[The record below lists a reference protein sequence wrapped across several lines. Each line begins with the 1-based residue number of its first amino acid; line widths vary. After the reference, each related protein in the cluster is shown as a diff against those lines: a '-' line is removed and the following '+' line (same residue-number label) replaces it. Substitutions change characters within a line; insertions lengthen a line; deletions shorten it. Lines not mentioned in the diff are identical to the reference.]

1 MISALC
7 MLFEIGVNLYQ
18 GFLVSH
24 FVYTVLGD
32 KQGKT
37 FAESGGVVCG
47 IILTAVITVISYFFY
62 YKGMYMFAYIVIV
75 LIYSLLRLKGGFLK
89 KLFTSSFP
97 LVFIMIIT
105 VFVSNLSSLILD
117 RPINDIFLNKSFE
130 RFVSVIF
137 CQIIIMYIYKLALQ
151 IFRNKGNYSLKN
163 TEWILILTVLF
174 VSTFISF
181 FLNFMGSQEISNIV
195 GWSIVLSIL
204 GIIVINIITVYFVVI
219 ISEKNSAVSE
229 NQMLKMQQ
237 EYQNQYVETAEN
249 QYEKIKKMRHEFKNH
264 NTVLASLLERDD
276 IDKAKEYLNDYT
288 GQITDFGV
296 IVNTNNQVVNA
307 VINCKAGL
315 AESFNIKTS
324 VVTVS
329 EFTGIDDLDLCSL
342 ISNMFDN
349 AIEAC
354 VNLAN
359 ERKIIF
365 SASKDGS
372 NYIFCM
378 KNTIDSS
385 ILKKNSNLVTTKSDK
400 KIHGFGIKMLRDI
413 AGKYNGFVDFFE
425 KDDFFVCYILLQQS

>member
-1 MISALC
+1 MISVLC
-7 MLFEIGVNLYQ
+7 VLFEIGINLYQ
-18 GFLVSH
+18 GFWVSH
-24 FVYTVLGD
+24 FVYTILGD

-47 IILTAVITVISYFFY
+47 LILTAAITVISCFFY
-62 YKGMYMFAYIVIV
+62 YKVLYMFAYIVIV

-89 KLFTSSFP
+89 KLFTSFFP

-117 RPINDIFLNKSFE
+117 RRINDIFLNKSFE

-137 CQIIIMYIYKLALQ
+137 CQIIMYIYKLTLQ
-151 IFRNKGNYSLKN
+151 IFRNKGNYNLKN
-163 TEWILILTVLF
+163 KEWILILTVLF
-174 VSTFISF
+174 VSTFISL
-181 FLNFMGSQEISNIV
+181 FLNFMGSQEISNIA
-195 GWSIVLSIL
+195 GWSIVLSIF
-204 GIIVINIITVYFVVI
+204 GIIVINIITVYLVVI
-219 ISEKNSAVSE
+219 ISEKNNAVSE

-237 EYQNQYVETAEN
+237 EYQDQYVENAEN

-276 IDKAKEYLNDYT
+276 IAKAKEYLNDYAD
-288 GQITDFGV
+288 QITDFGV
-296 IVNTNNQVVNA
+296 FVNTNNQVVNA

-365 SASKDGS
+365 SVSKDGS
-372 NYIFCM
+372 NFIFCM

-385 ILKKNSNLVTTKSDK
+385 ILENNPKLVTTKRDK

-413 AGKYNGFVDFFE
+413 ARKYNGFVDFFE